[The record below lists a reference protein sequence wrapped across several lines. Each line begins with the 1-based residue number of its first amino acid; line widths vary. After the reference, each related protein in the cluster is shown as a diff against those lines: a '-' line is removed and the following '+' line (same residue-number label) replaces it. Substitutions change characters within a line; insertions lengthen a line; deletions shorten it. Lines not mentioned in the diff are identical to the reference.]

1 MTQTLRPTD
10 ADAVDIDLAAIPA
23 PEEAEVRDF
32 ERFITERDCGTL
44 AEEDFRRIR
53 LNNGIYGIRH
63 QENVHM
69 VRVKFPGGV
78 VRAEQFRVLAKVAAT
93 QARGFGH
100 ITTRQNIQFHL
111 VAIAEVP
118 TVMRWVASA
127 GMTTR
132 EACGDTVRNVQAD
145 PLAGVWPGQP
155 FDVTPWAEA
164 TFRHFLR
171 NPAAQRLPRKFK
183 INFSGDFND
192 WGQAAINCI
201 GPIAVTHPETGELGF
216 RVLVGGGLGTTPF
229 EAEAL
234 EDFTPQAWLVPTME
248 AILRVFDREGE
259 RSNRNR
265 SRLKWLIQ
273 KIGIEEF
280 RARVLA
286 ERTAVIAVSG
296 VNPVVPALVVAAGAD
311 RAPLTVPP
319 AEKPTTEDARL
330 SHWLQTN
337 VVATTDGA
345 FAAFVTIP
353 LGDITTAQFLGL
365 ADIVEDFDSVGLAE
379 GSGAD
384 VRFTNRQNLVFRG
397 VAPVRLGELWQ
408 RLDAIGLGGGDAHA
422 AGDPVSCPGADT
434 CNLAITQSRG
444 LARAIRDQLALSELG
459 DVAVK
464 INISGCSNSC
474 GQHHLGEIGL
484 FGMERRFHGSSAP
497 GYQLMVGGGL
507 GLEGVN
513 FGMRVAKLAAKR
525 APEAV
530 ATLVGAYDADRSAGQ
545 TFRAWATTVGKDK
558 LQALV
563 RDFEGLGTPDEEPD
577 GYIDWDE
584 ALPFEVNLGQG
595 ECA

>member
-1 MTQTLRPTD
+1 MTQILRPTD
-10 ADAVDIDLAAIPA
+10 PAGVRIDLDAVPPA
-23 PEEAEVRDF
+23 EEAEIRDF
-32 ERFITERDCGTL
+32 ERYMGDRECGVL

-63 QENVHM
+63 RENIHM

-78 VRAEQFRVLAKVAAT
+78 VRAEALRVLAKVGTAY
-93 QARGFGH
+93 ARGFGH

-111 VAIAEVP
+111 VAIDDVP

-183 INFSGDFND
+183 INFSGDLND

-201 GPIAVTHPETGELGF
+201 GPIAATHPETGELGF

-229 EAEAL
+229 EAQEL
-234 EDFTPQAWLVPTME
+234 EDFTPQAWLIPTME

-259 RSNRNR
+259 RRNRNR
-265 SRLKWLIQ
+265 SRLKWLVQ

-280 RARVLA
+280 RAKVFA
-286 ERTAVIAVSG
+286 ERNAVIAVSG
-296 VNPVVPALVVAAGAD
+296 VNPGVPDIVVAAGAD
-311 RAPLTVPP
+311 RRGVATAPAVKPETDDP
-319 AEKPTTEDARL
+319 ALAA
-330 SHWLQTN
+330 WLRSN

-365 ADIVEDFDSVGLAE
+365 ADIVEDFAAPGARD
-379 GSGAD
+379 AD

-397 VAPVRLGELWQ
+397 VGGEDVAELWS
-408 RLDAIGLGGGDAHA
+408 RLAAIGLGGSHAHA

-444 LARAIRDQLALSELG
+444 LAKAVRDKLLREDLAE
-459 DVAVK
+459 VAVK
-464 INISGCSNSC
+464 VNISGCSNSC

-484 FGMERRFHGSSAP
+484 FGTERRFHGTSAP

-507 GLEGVN
+507 GSEGVS
-513 FGMRVAKLAAKR
+513 FGMRVAKLAAKH
-525 APEAV
+525 APDAV
-530 ATLVGAYDADRSAGQ
+530 AALVAAYDADRGAGQ
-545 TFRAWATTVGKDK
+545 TFRSWARTTGKDK

-563 RDFEGLGTPDEEPD
+563 ADFEGLGTPEDEPD
-577 GYIDWDE
+577 GYVDWDE
-584 ALPFEVNLGQG
+584 TMPFAVNLGQG

>member
-1 MTQTLRPTD
+1 MTQILRPTD
-10 ADAVDIDLAAIPA
+10 AAGVHVDLTAVPAA
-23 PEEAEVRDF
+23 EEAEVRDL
-32 ERFITERDCGTL
+32 ERYIADRDNGVL

-78 VRAEQFRVLAKVAAT
+78 VRAGQLRILAKVGAEY
-93 QARGFGH
+93 ARGFGH

-111 VAIAEVP
+111 VAIDNVP
-118 TVMRWVASA
+118 TVMRWIASA

-155 FDVTPWAEA
+155 FDVTPWADA
-164 TFRHFLR
+164 AFRHFLR

-229 EAEAL
+229 EAQAL
-234 EDFTPQAWLVPTME
+234 EDFTPQAWLIPTLE

-259 RSNRNR
+259 RKNRNR

-273 KIGIEEF
+273 KIGIDEF
-280 RARVLA
+280 RTKVLA
-286 ERTAVIAVSG
+286 ERNAVIAVSG
-296 VNPVVPALVVAAGAD
+296 VNPGLPDVVVAAGAD
-311 RAPLTVPP
+311 RGPVTVAPAAKP
-319 AEKPTTEDARL
+319 AVDDPRLAR
-330 SHWLQTN
+330 WLESN

-345 FAAFVTIP
+345 FAAFVTVV

-365 ADIVEDFDSVGLAE
+365 ADIVEDFAAPGARD
-379 GSGAD
+379 AD

-397 VAPVRLGELWQ
+397 VPAARVAELWD
-408 RLDAIGLGGGDAHA
+408 RLDAIGLGGSHAHA

-444 LARAIRDQLALSELG
+444 LAKAVRDVLLREDLG
-459 DVAVK
+459 EVPVK
-464 INISGCSNSC
+464 VNISGCSNSC

-484 FGMERRFHGSSAP
+484 FGTERRFHGVSAP

-507 GLEGVN
+507 GAEGVS
-513 FGMRVAKLAAKR
+513 FGIRVAKLAAKH
-525 APEAV
+525 APDAV
-530 ATLVGAYDADRSAGQ
+530 AALVAAYDADRSAGQ
-545 TFRAWATTVGKDK
+545 TFRSWARDTGKDK

-563 RDFEGLGTPDEEPD
+563 ADYEGLGTPEDEPD
-577 GYIDWDE
+577 GYVDWDE
-584 ALPFEVNLGQG
+584 ALPFAVNLGHG